1 MPEFK
6 RDKRVFRA
14 FHSSDDDATDIL
26 MAEYD
31 AAFPDMPADKR
42 AEVLDQTTEAVLA
55 AQTQNSWFLISPER
69 QIQLVPALAMALA
82 YEDVENDVWY
92 EVQHERVNQMTL
104 HGYTPEHDDEHGG
117 DHLIGIAQGYLSLPE
132 VALGAPL
139 ESREVRRRVIKAIA
153 TLVATVEL
161 IDRAEA
167 SALVGILEEE
177 TGLPDG
183 LEDTE
188 AFNME
193 EPS

>member
-1 MPEFK
+1 MAEFK

-31 AAFPDMPADKR
+31 AAFPEMPADQR
-42 AEVLDQTTEAVLA
+42 AQILDQTQEAVLA

-92 EVQHERVNQMTL
+92 EVQNERVNQMTL

-117 DHLIGIAQGYLSLPE
+117 DHLLRIAVGYLGVSEEHDVQLT
-132 VALGAPL
+132 AQ
-139 ESREVRRRVIKAIA
+139 EVRRRVIKSIA

-167 SALVGILEEE
+167 RARKGE
-177 TGLPDG
+177 TGLDPE
-183 LEDTE
+183 LEDTQ
-188 AFNME
+188 AFDSDPYS
-193 EPS
+193 EPSA